1 MVFQMKKAYNHKRLI
16 KKTLISLFIISVLL
30 FLFAQQFSVFAQAE
44 FGASFTGTF
53 SDEGVDTDDDGS
65 YDYLRLS
72 IEVNVTTAAQ
82 YTIDAGG
89 LYDANNDYVV
99 VSENKTVNL
108 DAGINIVDIDLS
120 GTEIFS
126 SEINPTTVASIYLYN
141 ETGDTIDSLYDEA
154 LSTVYSYSQFDRPSI
169 VIEFTTVKRTIMLDQ
184 AGIIT
189 MIDSYTLTNLGF
201 RANQVTVGIPEGAY
215 NIEVRDEMGTL
226 ETSTEDN
233 MITIT
238 FRDDVETDKIE
249 TIYIDYHMP
258 WDELVS
264 QKSGDGFTLQFT
276 FYEQFNSTIGK
287 LLASITLPKGA
298 ELESSNPMS
307 DSKTKQGIQETI
319 SYSFSNVEPSQNL
332 VFSVNYKYIVFW
344 GSFYPTIW
352 VGIIVIIG
360 TAVFFLFGKPKP
372 ISAPTIQV
380 DSKDLKS
387 FIDAYEEKATVR
399 QELEDLEERLQKGK
413 IPRRRYKVR
422 RKMLEGRLS
431 AISRNLSKIS
441 ETLRTGGSKY
451 SSSLRQIELSE
462 AKLEGAHRD
471 MERIKSRYS
480 RGEVSKGAYRK
491 LLEEYQSRI
500 DEAEAEIEGIL
511 LSLRA

>member
-1 MVFQMKKAYNHKRLI
+1 MKKVYNRKRLVTKMI
-16 KKTLISLFIISVLL
+16 ISLFIICSLL
-30 FLFAQQFSVFAQAE
+30 FFLVQVFPVFAQE
-44 FGASFTGTF
+44 EYGASFTGAF
-53 SDEGVDTDDDGS
+53 SDEGLDTDDDGS
-65 YDYLRLS
+65 FEYLRLS

-99 VSENKTVNL
+99 VSENKTVYLNV
-108 DAGINIVDIDLS
+108 GINTVDIDLS
-120 GTEIFS
+120 GSEIFS

-141 ETGDTIDSLYDEA
+141 ETGETIDSLYDEA

-169 VIEFTTVKRTIMLDQ
+169 VIEFTKIERTIMLDQ

-189 MIDSYTLTNLGF
+189 IVDFYTLTNLGF
-201 RANQVTVGIPEGAY
+201 RANQVTVGISEDAY
-215 NIEVRDEMGTL
+215 DIEVRDEMGTL

-233 MITIT
+233 MMTVT

-264 QKSGDGFTLQFT
+264 QHSADGFSLEFT
-276 FYEQFNSTIGK
+276 FYDQFNSTVGK
-287 LLASITLPKGA
+287 LLTSISLPKGA
-298 ELESSNPMS
+298 ELESSSPIS
-307 DSKTKQGIQETI
+307 DSTTKEGIQEI
-319 SYSFSNVEPSQNL
+319 ISFSLSKVEPSQDL
-332 VFSVNYKYIVFW
+332 SFRVKYKYLVFW
-344 GSFYPTIW
+344 GSFYPTMW
-352 VGIIVIIG
+352 VGIIVVVG
-360 TAVFFLFGKPKP
+360 TTFFFLFGKPKP
-372 ISAPTIQV
+372 VSAPAILV

-387 FIDAYEEKATVR
+387 FIELYEEKATVR

-422 RKMLEGRLS
+422 RKMLEGRHS

-451 SSSLRQIELSE
+451 SNLLRQIELSE

-471 MERIKSRYS
+471 MERIKARYS
-480 RGEVSKGAYRK
+480 RGEVSKGAYGK

-500 DEAEAEIEGIL
+500 DEAEAAIEGVL
-511 LSLRA
+511 LSLRD

>member
-1 MVFQMKKAYNHKRLI
+1 MKNACNRKRLLTKI
-16 KKTLISLFIISVLL
+16 IISLFIISSLL
-30 FLFAQQFSVFAQAE
+30 FFLAQVFPVFAQE
-44 FGASFTGTF
+44 EYGASFTGTF
-53 SDEGVDTDDDGS
+53 SDKGVDTDDDGS

-72 IEVNVTTAAQ
+72 IEVNVTIADR

-99 VSENKTVNL
+99 VSENRTVNL
-108 DAGINIVDIDLS
+108 NVGTHIVDIDLS
-120 GTEIFS
+120 GSEIFS

-169 VIEFTTVKRTIMLDQ
+169 VIDFTMVERKIILEQ
-184 AGIIT
+184 AGTTTIV
-189 MIDSYTLTNLGF
+189 DSYTLTNLDF

-215 NIEVRDEMGTL
+215 NIEVRDEMGKL

-233 MITIT
+233 MMTVT
-238 FRDDVETDKIE
+238 FRSDVETDKIE
-249 TIYIDYHMP
+249 TIYINYNMP
-258 WDELVS
+258 WNELVS
-264 QKSGDGFTLQFT
+264 QQNGDDFTLQFT
-276 FYEQFNSTIGK
+276 FYEQFNSTVGK

-298 ELESSNPMS
+298 ELKSSSPLS
-307 DSKTKQGIQETI
+307 DNTTKEGIQETI
-319 SYSFSNVEPSQNL
+319 SFSFSNVEPSQDL
-332 VFSVNYKYIVFW
+332 SFSVNYKYLVFW
-344 GSFYPTIW
+344 GSLYPTIW
-352 VGIIVIIG
+352 VGIIAIVG
-360 TAVFFLFGKPKP
+360 TAVFFLFSKTKT
-372 ISAPTIQV
+372 ISAPAILV

-387 FIDAYEEKATVR
+387 FVDAYEEKAIVR

-451 SSSLRQIELSE
+451 SSLLRQIEVSE
-462 AKLEGAHRD
+462 AKLEGARRD
-471 MERIKSRYS
+471 MERIKTRYS
-480 RGEVSKGAYRK
+480 RGEVSKGAYGK

-500 DEAEAEIEGIL
+500 DEAEAAIDGIL
-511 LSLRA
+511 LSFRD